1 VDNRYGRVF
10 WSPSVTIQ
18 PKAMASGWAK
28 RTMAKFLIACRT
40 AILEITGYAT
50 AIFLAE
56 ILVKIW
62 SHQ

>member
-1 VDNRYGRVF
+1 MTF
-10 WSPSVTIQ
+10 Q
-18 PKAMASGWAK
+18 PKTLHHGR
-28 RTMAKFLIACRT
+28 RTGQRFIACRT
-40 AILEITGYAT
+40 AILEITGYAA